1 MSGFVKT
8 FVVFI
13 YLILALFIQP
23 NSAFACDYIGQN
35 TSHQYYIS
43 AFTTSKIHLIN
54 NKNEEY
60 YVISKNNSRT
70 EISNLSNKNQNFG
83 FGYFDNAGADFTVLN
98 NYKIDNLISHVC
110 ISHNI
115 FPNLKNAIYTR
126 AP

>member
-1 MSGFVKT
+1 MRRFIKT
-8 FVVFI
+8 FIVFI

-23 NSAFACDYIGQN
+23 SDTFACDSLRQIN
-35 TSHQYYIS
+35 PHQYSIS
-43 AFTTSKIHLIN
+43 AHTKPKTYLIN

-60 YVISKNNSRT
+60 YVISKNNNRT

-83 FGYFDNAGADFTVLN
+83 FNNFDKANVDFIVPDNFIN
-98 NYKIDNLISHVC
+98 NNLMYHIC

-115 FPNLKNAIYTR
+115 SPNLKNAIYTR